1 MRVPAAA
8 PSVRAILHAPT
19 GAVALLAQGRHPA
32 GPCDEIFPDPIEKLM
47 PTALAATAHSPEQ
60 AVPLVLALLFD
71 DRADVRGEQEACV
84 RQFLGESALADATA
98 LASQVAQL
106 DSMLRLPLAELA
118 FPALRKR
125 PRPELLSLIA
135 CADAMA
141 RIDGEVSLFVYCV
154 GCMLHR
160 QLSKSLD
167 PSASWRAGRKK
178 PLDVL
183 DEIAL
188 LLSMIAHGGIV
199 RNGEVSAVVAERA
212 YAAGMHAIL
221 PDANIAY
228 APPTEGFGALDKAWI
243 ALDGL
248 DGIGK
253 TLLIEGM
260 LATIGPAGKPTV
272 AQSDL
277 LRTAC
282 AVLDCP
288 LPSMLDHMQP

>member
-1 MRVPAAA
+1 
-8 PSVRAILHAPT
+8 
-19 GAVALLAQGRHPA
+19 
-32 GPCDEIFPDPIEKLM
+32 M
-47 PTALAATAHSPEQ
+47 PTALAATAHSPEH
-60 AVPLVLALLFD
+60 AIPLVVALLYD
-71 DRADVRGEQEACV
+71 DRPDVRGRQEACV
-84 RQFLGESALADATA
+84 RQFLGEPALVDANALAPQA
-98 LASQVAQL
+98 AQL
-106 DSMLRLPLAELA
+106 DPMQRLPVAELA

-125 PRPELLSLIA
+125 PRPELTSLIA

-141 RIDGEVSLFVYCV
+141 QVDGEASLFEYCI
-154 GCMLHR
+154 GCMLHL
-160 QLSKSLD
+160 QLTQSLD
-167 PSASWRAGRKK
+167 PSSSWRAGRKK

-188 LLSMIAHGGIV
+188 LLSLIAQ
-199 RNGEVSAVVAERA
+199 NGEGNAPDAQSA
-212 YAAGMHAIL
+212 YTAGMHNIL

-228 APPTEGFGALDKAWI
+228 APPTEGVRALDKAWT

-260 LATIGPAGKPTV
+260 VATIGPAGKPTV

-288 LPSMLDHMQP
+288 LPPILDHA

>member
-1 MRVPAAA
+1 VLRQVVAQVAVPQGHDG
-8 PSVRAILHAPT
+8 PHPDAIEET
-19 GAVALLAQGRHPA
+19 
-32 GPCDEIFPDPIEKLM
+32 M
-47 PTALAATAHSPEQ
+47 PTALAATAHSPEH
-60 AVPLVLALLFD
+60 AIPLVVALLFD
-71 DRADVRGEQEACV
+71 DRPDVRGKQEACV
-84 RQFLGESALADATA
+84 RQFLGEPALVDANA

-106 DSMLRLPLAELA
+106 DPMQRLPVAELA

-125 PRPELLSLIA
+125 PRPELTSLIA

-141 RIDGEVSLFVYCV
+141 QVDGEASLFEYCV

-160 QLSKSLD
+160 QLTQSLD

-188 LLSMIAHGGIV
+188 LLSLIAQ
-199 RNGEVSAVVAERA
+199 NGVAQNGDGSADAAQA
-212 YAAGMHAIL
+212 YAAGMHSIL
-221 PDANIAY
+221 PDASIAY
-228 APPTEGFGALDKAWI
+228 APPTEGVRALDKAWT

-253 TLLIEGM
+253 AILIEGM
-260 LATIGPAGKPTV
+260 VATIGPAGKPTV

-277 LRTAC
+277 LRAAC

-288 LPSMLDHMQP
+288 LPPMLDHAWP